1 MNLDRLEF
9 LFLQWSAGALSEE
22 EARDFEAML
31 RAEPEARRLFRRHAN
46 LDVALREWS
55 DGRALASPWAPSPSP
70 VVSERTPTRFS
81 WLPIARVAAVAAA
94 LLLAGSWISHFIRE
108 RAGRAPGA
116 PPVAEEATAQGC
128 AVLAQTLD
136 AAFPGDLPARA
147 AGETLPPGRF
157 KLDHGFA
164 QIEFF
169 SGATLLVE
177 GSAELEIVSAWE
189 ARCVFGK
196 VRVRVP
202 PAARGFRLMA
212 PGMKLV
218 DLGTEFAVNVDP
230 ARQSADVHVFEGE
243 VVAHPAGQPEVSLRA
258 GGGLRGGPAASGG
271 AALAM
276 LDPKTFLATGQL
288 QDLVSQRQDE
298 RFAQWQTWSA
308 RMGQD
313 ARLITYYPFRHDSRW
328 ERLVTDAAEPPDKTR
343 NGGAVGVAWTRGRW
357 PMKDALRFQRPGD
370 RVRLSLAGSYHALT
384 MSCWVKVDSLD
395 HRYNALLLT
404 DGYDPGQPHWQIYED
419 GCLMFSLVYPDPAD
433 PSVRAKRRN
442 QIYYSPEVFTAAN
455 RDRWH
460 HLAVAYDNQTGEA
473 VQYFDGEPVSREISP
488 FHEPGRPIVF
498 GPCELGNWG
507 LPTEGHKF
515 PIRNLDGCMDEFAI
529 YSARLTDQEI
539 RDQYENGKP
548 F

>member
-1 MNLDRLEF
+1 MNRDRLEF
-9 LFLQWSAGALSEE
+9 LLMQWSAGACSAE
-22 EARDFEAML
+22 EAREFEAML
-31 RAEPEARRLFRRHAN
+31 RAEPEARLLFRRHAN
-46 LDVALREWS
+46 LDAALREWS
-55 DGRALASPWAPSPSP
+55 DERASANPWNSAQLPRVTGRDARAIPWP
-70 VVSERTPTRFS
+70 
-81 WLPIARVAAVAAA
+81 PIARIAAVAAV
-94 LLLAGSWISHFIRE
+94 LLLAGSLVSHIIRE
-108 RAGRAPGA
+108 RAGGA
-116 PPVAEEATAQGC
+116 PVAEPAAEERTAQGC

-136 AAFPGDLPARA
+136 AAFPGDLPPRA

-157 KLDHGFA
+157 RLDHGFA

-177 GSAELEIVSAWE
+177 GAAELEIVSAWE
-189 ARCVFGK
+189 ARCLSGK

-202 PAARGFRLMA
+202 PAARGFRLIA

-218 DLGTEFAVNVDP
+218 DLGTEFAVNVDG
-230 ARQSADVHVFEGE
+230 ARRSADVHVFEGE

-258 GGGLRGGPAASGG
+258 GGGLRGGPATAGDAG
-271 AALAM
+271 LAM
-276 LDPKTFLATGQL
+276 LDPKVFLRTGQL
-288 QDLVSQRQDE
+288 QDLVSQRQEE

-313 ARLITYYPFRHDSRW
+313 ARLVAYYPFRHDARW
-328 ERLVTDAAEPPDKTR
+328 ERLVTDASEPLDKTR

-357 PMKDALRFQRPGD
+357 PAKDALRFQRPGD
-370 RVRLSLAGSYHALT
+370 RVRLSLAGAYHALT
-384 MSCWVKVDSLD
+384 LSCWVKVDSLD

-419 GCLMFSLVYPDPAD
+419 GRLMFSLVYPDPAD
-433 PSVRAKRRN
+433 PSNRAKRRN
-442 QIYYSPEVFTAAN
+442 QIYYSPPVFTAAN

-473 VQYFDGEPVSREISP
+473 VQYFDGEAVSREVSP
-488 FHEPGRPIVF
+488 FHAPGRPIIF

-539 RDQYENGKP
+539 REQYENGKP